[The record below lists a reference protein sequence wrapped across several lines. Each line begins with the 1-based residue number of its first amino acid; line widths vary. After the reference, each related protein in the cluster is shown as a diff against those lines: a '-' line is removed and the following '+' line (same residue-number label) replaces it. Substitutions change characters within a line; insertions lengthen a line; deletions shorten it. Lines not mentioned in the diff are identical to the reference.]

1 MRFKI
6 FKDFEYT
13 QTSLSFDKIKTQ
25 LSTLY
30 QRLLDLYRIYKV
42 NSILLRKIDILI
54 SIKQYIIYLVMIKQH
69 THNNNKSKT
78 NSQAKEDV
86 RGNWEAAFFQRGK
99 VKIDEQC
106 IKSNCP
112 TGSFNPY
119 NIPDLMNPK
128 LSREEELVKKHSKG
142 IKLNKTETMI
152 LDNYI
157 DKQVK
162 KVKLDLEK
170 LELHGLNAKPE
181 TDEGRIRLLFKT
193 IEYYISKKSYE
204 MIYYAYNKIK
214 EFDMPE
220 KLSTEYASL
229 ITKINIIIDDL
240 DTIDLQF
247 NRFHSNMPPLNEKGF
262 VRLDPFQREVI
273 TNIDNNKS
281 TIVQAPTSAGKSILT
296 GYLYTK
302 KTSDKHHELLK
313 AIVVVPSDPLAW
325 QMSAMIGKIIKKDVP
340 LVTRTYQSDTT
351 REGLIKKIKSVG
363 IIVGTPQ
370 YLADIL
376 PLLSDIKFDWL
387 VVDEIHMISNE
398 SCKEMEL
405 IIKAYNDIPI
415 LALSATIGNAEM
427 LKEWFIKIGHNITS
441 NDIDIIKCDK
451 RFFNLQKFY
460 YDKSQEDPLVRIHP
474 FAMIAF
480 DDLKSGEILN
490 KTLNATP
497 PDIWDLAIKLDK
509 LIPSELKIR
518 NHFNN
523 NNSMNNRITL
533 DMANEYFIKLLN
545 WIISNCEKTKYKK
558 KIEEIINLYKL
569 QDINNK
575 SFDLYDIAMQLK
587 KSNKTP
593 ALIFQTDSH
602 LCLEHVRKF
611 SKTIREEEEKAHPNL
626 LEQRLKEQHRIRNE
640 AKRSEKKVMI
650 EDKES
655 GTKKEVKLNLDKL
668 GDKKLTKLM
677 MTNDNFDELNEKPA
691 DIAIYEPHPD
701 FILNNNQQFNQYMI
715 NQWDKELKSFFP
727 HNGSEYH
734 YMIDLLWRGIG
745 VYCKGLPDSY
755 LHIVQNLACDGK
767 LGVVFSD
774 DSLVFGVSMPFR
786 TTVITPDENI
796 NSMMYHQMAGRAG
809 RRGLDKEGNVV
820 LVGYTPDKII
830 ELTSSSI
837 PNINGCDTMF
847 YGASYGKLI
856 NNTDRWDNIKKNFLL
871 DKITDDVA
879 KDFYDGIDENLKDG
893 WDFALN
899 DTISFKHMMWRF
911 RHTDDG
917 FRVAFL
923 LSFIRKI
930 YKHCDAKQE
939 KNQIDVSKFL
949 SNYIEIHESKND
961 DCLEQTEQ
969 AIKFKIKEHL
979 ETLGLE
985 TISNIDNRVYESIRM
1000 NKLYETENRKEKSIL
1015 RERLLLFGEKVRNI
1029 QHYFFHCDEET
1040 ITVLLGKLLTRIWW
1054 IYHLSSPV
1062 MEPIERY
1069 ELQEEIYEL
1078 QN

>member
-1 MRFKI
+1 VRFKI